1 MMKKEGS
8 LGRVKN
14 IFEKKK
20 TGLYRVLLGH
30 PRLGLTC
37 QVGSGL
43 ISMLKQQKVS
53 LRVLIITYSLL
64 LLFNKTS

>member
-20 TGLYRVLLGH
+20 GLYRVLLGH
-30 PRLGLTC
+30 PSLGLTC